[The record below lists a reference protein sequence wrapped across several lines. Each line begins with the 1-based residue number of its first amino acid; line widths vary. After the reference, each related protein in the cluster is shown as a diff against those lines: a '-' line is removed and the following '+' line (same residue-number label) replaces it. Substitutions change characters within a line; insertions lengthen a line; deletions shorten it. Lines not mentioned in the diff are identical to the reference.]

1 MTLIISILARFE
13 RERKTERERERERQ
27 HSFFILALLS
37 PLTFD
42 VGHFPLRRFCV
53 LYNRHAPVKSIP
65 IRDHGAYSLKK
76 LPT

>member
-27 HSFFILALLS
+27 NSFFILS

-42 VGHFPLRRFCV
+42 VGHFPIRRFCV

-65 IRDHGAYSLKK
+65 IRDHGAYSMKK